1 MRNLKSKYQYL
12 YIGLLLVIF
21 IFSAT
26 IVSIALKYFFEQIA
40 EERLESEKTMIEL
53 FLNQENV
60 ALDGLEEVV
69 RNQNFYDVTI
79 FYKNKEEPYT
89 TVELVKEH
97 FLSNL
102 AFSIQTDLHSSI
114 RVGDRY
120 KVLYDSFPLNGNKIV
135 ISTKVNLLSDQN
147 IMIGTVV
154 SLIFLLLFLFTIL
167 LTLKFYSVLDETLN
181 NAIVVVDS
189 FLKGDFKARMEPS
202 PYRKTNELAFS
213 INELA
218 ISMKKEKAKQNLLND
233 RLSALVEN
241 IGSSILVIEK
251 DGKVNFVNKFFT
263 RTFHLRHYQVMD
275 KFYYDCINYQEV
287 NKIIEE
293 VFLKE
298 QNVKRQVA
306 LTIGNNTKH
315 FQIYGVPVI
324 GRNGLWEG
332 IVLVFHDITELIK
345 LEQMRK
351 DFVANVSHELRTP
364 ITSIKGFSETL
375 LDGAKNEPEVLEHFL
390 TIIHKESERLQA
402 LVHDLLELSRIETN
416 KLELNYS
423 KVMIKELM
431 EECILLMEPKL
442 AEKNI
447 QTNIIEKTPC
457 SILAD
462 YNRLKQ
468 IIVNLLTNAI
478 TYSKENSKITIT
490 LEKEQENFSFSIED
504 NGIGMKEEE
513 LPRIF
518 ERFYRID
525 RARNRDSGG
534 TGLGLSIVKH
544 LVEAHHGT
552 ITVKSKWNEGTTFT
566 VTLPLKKQN

>member
-1 MRNLKSKYQYL
+1 MKNLKSKYQYL
-12 YIGLLLVIF
+12 YIGLLLIIF

-26 IVSIALKYFFEQIA
+26 IVTVALKYYCEQLA
-40 EERLESEKTMIEL
+40 EERLKSEKTMIEL
-53 FLNQENV
+53 FLNQNNV
-60 ALDGLEEVV
+60 ALESLEKVV
-69 RNQNFYDVTI
+69 NNQDFYDVTI
-79 FYKNKEEPYT
+79 FYKNKEEPST
-89 TVELVKEH
+89 TVETVKEH

-102 AFSIQTDLHSSI
+102 EFSISTELSSSI

-120 KVLYDSFPLNGNKIV
+120 KVLYESITLNGDKIV
-135 ISTKVNLLSDQN
+135 ISTKVNLLSEQN
-147 IMIGTVV
+147 LTILIVV
-154 SLIFLLLFLFTIL
+154 SLIFLLLFLFTLL

-181 NAIVVVDS
+181 NAIIVVDS
-189 FLKGDFKARMEPS
+189 FLKGDYKARMLPS

-218 ISMKKEKAKQNLLND
+218 ISMKKEKEKLNLLND

-241 IGSSILVIEK
+241 IGSGILVIEK
-251 DGKVNFVNKFFT
+251 DGKVNFVNKYFT
-263 RTFHLRHYQVMD
+263 KTFLLRHYQVMD
-275 KFYYDCINYQEV
+275 KFYYDAITDKEV
-287 NKIIEE
+287 NEIIEE

-298 QNVKRQVA
+298 QNVQRQVA
-306 LTIGNNTKH
+306 LTIGINTKH

-375 LDGAKNEPEVLEHFL
+375 LDGAKNEPEILDNFL
-390 TIIHKESERLQA
+390 TIIHKESERLQV

-423 KVMIKELM
+423 KVIVKELM
-431 EECILLMEPKL
+431 EECLLLMEPKIT
-442 AEKNI
+442 AKNI
-447 QTNIIEKTPC
+447 KTKIIEKTPC
-457 SILAD
+457 ILEAD

-478 TYSKENSKITIT
+478 NYCKDNGDVTISIEKNKET
-490 LEKEQENFSFSIED
+490 LSFSIED
-504 NGIGMKEEE
+504 NGIGMKKEE

-525 RARNRDSGG
+525 RDRNRDSGG

-552 ITVKSKWNEGTTFT
+552 ICVTSDLNVGTTFT
-566 VTLPLKKQN
+566 VTLPLKK

>member
-1 MRNLKSKYQYL
+1 MKNLKSKYQYL
-12 YIGLLLVIF
+12 YIGLLLIIF

-26 IVSIALKYFFEQIA
+26 IVTVALKYYCEQLA
-40 EERLESEKTMIEL
+40 EERLKSEKTMIEL
-53 FLNQENV
+53 FLNQNNV
-60 ALDGLEEVV
+60 ALESLEEVV
-69 RNQNFYDVTI
+69 NNQDFYDVTI
-79 FYKNKEEPYT
+79 FYKNKEEPST
-89 TVELVKEH
+89 TVETVKEH

-102 AFSIQTDLHSSI
+102 EFSISTELSSSI

-120 KVLYDSFPLNGNKIV
+120 KVLYESITLNGDKIV
-135 ISTKVNLLSDQN
+135 ISTKVNLLSEQN
-147 IMIGTVV
+147 LTILIVV
-154 SLIFLLLFLFTIL
+154 SLIFLLLFLFTLL

-181 NAIVVVDS
+181 NAIIVVDS
-189 FLKGDFKARMEPS
+189 FLKGDYKARMLPS

-218 ISMKKEKAKQNLLND
+218 ISMKKEKEKLNLLND

-241 IGSSILVIEK
+241 IGSGILVIEK
-251 DGKVNFVNKFFT
+251 DGKVNFVNKYFT
-263 RTFHLRHYQVMD
+263 KTFLLRHYQVMD
-275 KFYYDCINYQEV
+275 KFYYDAITDKEV
-287 NKIIEE
+287 NEIIEE

-298 QNVKRQVA
+298 QNVQRQVA
-306 LTIGNNTKH
+306 LTIGINTKH

-375 LDGAKNEPEVLEHFL
+375 LDGAKNEPEILDNFL
-390 TIIHKESERLQA
+390 TIIHKESERLQV

-423 KVMIKELM
+423 KVIVKELM
-431 EECILLMEPKL
+431 EECLLLMEPKIT
-442 AEKNI
+442 AKNI
-447 QTNIIEKTPC
+447 KTKIIEKTPC
-457 SILAD
+457 ILEAD

-478 TYSKENSKITIT
+478 NYCKDNGDVTISIEKNKET
-490 LEKEQENFSFSIED
+490 LSFSIED
-504 NGIGMKEEE
+504 NGIGMKKEE

-525 RARNRDSGG
+525 RDRNRDSGG

-552 ITVKSKWNEGTTFT
+552 ICVTSDLNVGTTFT
-566 VTLPLKKQN
+566 VTLPLKK

>member
-1 MRNLKSKYQYL
+1 MRNLKSKYHYL
-12 YIGLLLVIF
+12 YIGLLLAIF

-26 IVSIALKYFFEQIA
+26 IVTVALKYYYEQLA
-40 EERLESEKTMIEL
+40 EERLKSEKTMIEL
-53 FLNQENV
+53 FLNQNNV
-60 ALDGLEEVV
+60 ALESLEEVV
-69 RNQNFYDVTI
+69 NNQDFYDVTI
-79 FYKNKEEPYT
+79 FYKNKDETFT
-89 TVELVKEH
+89 TVEMVREH

-102 AFSIQTDLHSSI
+102 EFSISTELSSSI

-120 KVLYDSFPLNGNKIV
+120 KVLYESITLNGDKIV
-135 ISTKVNLLSDQN
+135 ISTKVNLLSEQN
-147 IMIGTVV
+147 LTILIVV
-154 SLIFLLLFLFTIL
+154 SLIFLLLFLFTLL
-167 LTLKFYSVLDETLN
+167 LTLKFYSVLHETLN
-181 NAIVVVDS
+181 NAIIVVDS
-189 FLKGDFKARMEPS
+189 FLKGDYKARMLPS
-202 PYRKTNELAFS
+202 PYRKTNELSFS

-218 ISMKKEKAKQNLLND
+218 ISMKKEKEKLNLLND

-251 DGKVNFVNKFFT
+251 DGKINFVNKYFT
-263 RTFHLRHYQVMD
+263 KTFLLRHYQVMD
-275 KFYYDCINYQEV
+275 KFYYDAIKDKEV
-287 NKIIEE
+287 NEIIEE

-298 QNVKRQVA
+298 QNVQRQVA
-306 LTIGNNTKH
+306 LTIGINTKH

-375 LDGAKNEPEVLEHFL
+375 LDGAKNEPEILDNFL
-390 TIIHKESERLQA
+390 TIIHKESERLQV

-423 KVMIKELM
+423 KVTVKELM
-431 EECILLMEPKL
+431 EECLLLMEPKIT
-442 AEKNI
+442 AKNI
-447 QTNIIEKTPC
+447 KTKIIEKTPC
-457 SILAD
+457 IVEAD

-478 TYSKENSKITIT
+478 NYCKDNGDITISIEKNKET
-490 LEKEQENFSFSIED
+490 LTFSIED
-504 NGIGMKEEE
+504 NGIGMKKEE

-525 RARNRDSGG
+525 RDRNRDSGG

-552 ITVKSKWNEGTTFT
+552 ICVTSDLNVGTTFT
-566 VTLPLKKQN
+566 VTLPLKK

>member
-1 MRNLKSKYQYL
+1 MRNLKSKYHYL
-12 YIGLLLVIF
+12 YIGLLLAIF

-26 IVSIALKYFFEQIA
+26 IVTVALKYYYEQLA
-40 EERLESEKTMIEL
+40 EERLKSEKTMIEL
-53 FLNQENV
+53 FLNQNNV
-60 ALDGLEEVV
+60 ALESLEEVV
-69 RNQNFYDVTI
+69 NNQDFYDVTI
-79 FYKNKEEPYT
+79 FYKNKDETFT
-89 TVELVKEH
+89 TVEMVREH

-102 AFSIQTDLHSSI
+102 EFSISTELSSSI

-120 KVLYDSFPLNGNKIV
+120 KVLYESITLNGDKII
-135 ISTKVNLLSDQN
+135 ISTKVNLLSEQN
-147 IMIGTVV
+147 LTILIVV
-154 SLIFLLLFLFTIL
+154 SLIFLLLFLFTLL
-167 LTLKFYSVLDETLN
+167 LTLKFYSVLHETLN
-181 NAIVVVDS
+181 NAIIVVDS
-189 FLKGDFKARMEPS
+189 FLKGDYKARMLPS
-202 PYRKTNELAFS
+202 PYRKTNELSFS

-218 ISMKKEKAKQNLLND
+218 ISMKKEKEKLNLLND

-251 DGKVNFVNKFFT
+251 DGKINFVNKYFT
-263 RTFHLRHYQVMD
+263 KTFLLRHYQVMD
-275 KFYYDCINYQEV
+275 KFYYDAIKDKEV
-287 NKIIEE
+287 NEIIEE

-298 QNVKRQVA
+298 QNVQRQVA
-306 LTIGNNTKH
+306 LTIGINTKH

-375 LDGAKNEPEVLEHFL
+375 LDGAKNEPEILDNFL
-390 TIIHKESERLQA
+390 TIIHKESERLQV

-423 KVMIKELM
+423 KVTVKELM
-431 EECILLMEPKL
+431 EECLLLMEPKIT
-442 AEKNI
+442 AKNI
-447 QTNIIEKTPC
+447 KTKIIEKTPC
-457 SILAD
+457 IVEAD

-478 TYSKENSKITIT
+478 NYCKDNGDITISIEKNKET
-490 LEKEQENFSFSIED
+490 LSFSIED
-504 NGIGMKEEE
+504 NGIGMKKEE

-525 RARNRDSGG
+525 RDRNRDSGG

-552 ITVKSKWNEGTTFT
+552 ICVTSDLNVGTTFT
-566 VTLPLKKQN
+566 VTLPLKK